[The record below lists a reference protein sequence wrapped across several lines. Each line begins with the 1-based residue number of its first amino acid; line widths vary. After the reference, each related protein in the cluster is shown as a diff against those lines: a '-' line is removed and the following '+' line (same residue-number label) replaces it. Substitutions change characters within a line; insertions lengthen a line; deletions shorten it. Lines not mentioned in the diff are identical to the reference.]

1 MQAAAPFARLDSDQ
15 TWRATPRPGTAGRP
29 LILLKSRPVA
39 GKPELCHPLTVGA
52 DITGKDRA
60 SFMTVCRTDDPS
72 APMPVFPILFSHS
85 GGRRLG
91 DSSLNGGFACHF
103 PFSLF
108 FQYLSRYL
116 MSEGQ
121 VLSSSE

>member
-39 GKPELCHPLTVGA
+39 GEPKLGHPLTVDA
-52 DITGKDRA
+52 DTTGKVRA
-60 SFMTVCRTDDPS
+60 SFLTVCRTDDPTP
-72 APMPVFPILFSHS
+72 PMPVFPILFSHAD
-85 GGRRLG
+85 GKRLG
-91 DSSLNGGFACHF
+91 DSSVNGSFACRF

-108 FQYLSRYL
+108 FQHSSRYS

-121 VLSSSE
+121 LLSSLL